1 VCNHCGQPLPA
12 DANFC
17 AYCGNSAAADQFQ
30 TEQELYD
37 DTIVR
42 PWPAGEERAGDL

>member
-1 VCNHCGQPLPA
+1 VRTCSHCGQPLPA

-17 AYCGNSAAADQFQ
+17 AFCGNAVAAEVLAGAPEF
-30 TEQELYD
+30 E

-42 PWPAGEERAGDL
+42 RWSAGEES